1 MGKAIEMLEAVTT
14 GNTARTKELLQ
25 SDPALANAKSPT
37 GDSAFLLSVYYGR
50 KEVSE
55 LLLAHGAQLNAY
67 EAAAAGRIDQVR
79 ASLREDPSRIRAYSH
94 DGFTLLHLAAFFGH
108 RELAEFLL
116 AEGADINAVSKNQ
129 TFARGVTPL
138 HSALAASQTALA
150 TLLIDKD
157 ADLTARD
164 ADGNTPLHSAAFHG
178 NIPIVQLL
186 LAKKAEVNS
195 RNTAGSTPVAMASQ
209 NQRQETVDLL
219 RQRGG
224 LDQ

>member
-14 GNTARTKELLQ
+14 GNMAVAQELLQ

-50 KEVSE
+50 KEISE
-55 LLLAHGAQLNAY
+55 LLLAHGAQLNPY

-79 ASLREDPSRIRAYSH
+79 ASLREDPNRIRGYSH

-108 RELAEFLL
+108 RELAEVLL

-129 TFARGVTPL
+129 TFGRGVTPL
-138 HSALAASQTALA
+138 HSALAANQTALA

-157 ADLTARD
+157 AGLTVRD
-164 ADGNTPLHSAAFHG
+164 ADGNTPLHGAAFHG
-178 NIPIVQLL
+178 NTAVVQLL

-195 RNTAGSTPVAMASQ
+195 RNKAGSTPLAMASQ
-209 NQRQETVDLL
+209 SKREETVDLL
-219 RQRGG
+219 RQHGG